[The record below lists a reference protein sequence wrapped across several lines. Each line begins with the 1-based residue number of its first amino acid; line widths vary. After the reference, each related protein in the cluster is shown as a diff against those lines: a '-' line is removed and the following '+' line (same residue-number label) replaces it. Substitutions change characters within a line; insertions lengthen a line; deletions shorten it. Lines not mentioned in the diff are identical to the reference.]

1 MHLPTAI
8 RRVTY
13 GLRLIKDLTKDSGTK
28 AYMNLTAKGNLG
40 KERGRVKVWVRSDG
54 LRSVA

>member
-8 RRVTY
+8 RRVTC
-13 GLRLIKDLTKDSGTK
+13 GLRLIKDLTRDSGTK

-40 KERGRVKVWVRSDG
+40 KERGRVKVSVRIDG
-54 LRSVA
+54 LLSVA